1 MTSIVVIWMRQKE
14 IYYNLFDVDDKY
26 YFAHCISADFV
37 LGKGIAVEFKK
48 RFNTKQILL
57 EQYPNGCE
65 VGACLLTG
73 KVFNLVTKEKYWQK
87 PTYHSLFISL
97 LNLKKQI
104 ISNDIKF
111 IAIPQIGC
119 GLDKLCWVGVQRM
132 IFDIFD
138 DVDISIVVCKL
149 KR

>member
-1 MTSIVVIWMRQKE
+1 M
-14 IYYNLFDVDDKY
+14 
-26 YFAHCISADFV
+26 
-37 LGKGIAVEFKK
+37 LGKGIAVEFRK
-48 RFNTKQILL
+48 RFNTKQMLL
-57 EQYPNGCE
+57 EQYSNGCE
-65 VGACLLTG
+65 VGSCLLTG

-138 DVDISIVVCKL
+138 DVDISIVVYKL